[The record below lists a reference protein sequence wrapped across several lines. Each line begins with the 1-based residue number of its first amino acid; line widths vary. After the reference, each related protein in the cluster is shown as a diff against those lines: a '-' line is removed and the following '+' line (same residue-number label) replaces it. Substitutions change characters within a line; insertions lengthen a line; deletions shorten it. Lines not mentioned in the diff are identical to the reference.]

1 MLTVQELV
9 DDNADKI
16 PFSWIAGHDAAD
28 RAIPDDGMAAAHER
42 PGQEKPRISAR

>member
-16 PFSWIAGHDAAD
+16 PCNSIAAHGAAD
-28 RAIPDDGMAAAHER
+28 RAIPEHGMAEAALV
-42 PGQEKPRISAR
+42 GDL

>member
-16 PFSWIAGHDAAD
+16 PFNWIAGHGAAD
-28 RAIPDDGMAAAHER
+28 RAIPDDGMAAADLVGHLNL
-42 PGQEKPRISAR
+42 I